1 MDLQTII
8 ILLNWKFDFSYLN
21 LSPGT
26 LTPRIEGEGVGVDV
40 SVEVGVSVLIDDGD
54 K

>member
-1 MDLQTII
+1 VIV
-8 ILLNWKFDFSYLN
+8 
-21 LSPGT
+21 
-26 LTPRIEGEGVGVDV
+26 IELEDVLVIEGVGVDV